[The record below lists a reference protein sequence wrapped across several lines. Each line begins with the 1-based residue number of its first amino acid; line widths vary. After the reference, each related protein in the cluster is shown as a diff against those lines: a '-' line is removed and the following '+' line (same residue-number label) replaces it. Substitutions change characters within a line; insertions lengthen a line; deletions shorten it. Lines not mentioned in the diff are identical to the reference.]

1 MKFGVERPNAAL
13 EDGHGLDMPRY
24 DVDLDGDLGLKLD
37 EVDMG
42 PVQGAR
48 LSCGVAQAIDE
59 GVDEGAAVGVIA
71 AGMRSD
77 EPSDGGSARG
87 EHRVGVEPPL
97 QQSQGEARPEV
108 RQHPLQGRRCPAD
121 QIGQATLGIGDA
133 VLQATAL

>member
-1 MKFGVERPNAAL
+1 MKFGIERPNAAI
-13 EDGHGLDMPRY
+13 EDRDGCDVACH

-37 EVDMG
+37 KVDMG

-48 LSCGVAQAIDE
+48 LSGGVAQAIDE
-59 GVDEGAAVGVIA
+59 GVDEGTAVGVIA
-71 AGMRSD
+71 AGIRSD
-77 EPSDGGSARG
+77 APSDGGSARS

-97 QQSQGEARPEV
+97 QQSQGKACPEV

-121 QIGQATLGIGDA
+121 QIDQAALGIGDA